1 MTIATDLTE
10 DQVQQVFLCA
20 NQGCTKSDAAKEMSI
35 CPAWMVRSAKRLGI
49 YPALNAEFERHAAVR
64 KRGFTLDASMVA
76 ELEEI
81 AATGTTK
88 VLIAEHFGVSEVTLV
103 KAIRAIPG
111 LELEIRKLLMKARKH
126 RKPTEPAPIKNP
138 RDTCPVVRALTMS
151 WRKAA

>member
-10 DQVQQVFLCA
+10 EQVQQVFFCA
-20 NQGCTKSDAAKEMSI
+20 DQGYTKSDAAKEMSI

-126 RKPTEPAPIKNP
+126 RKPMEPAPIKDP